1 MINRNMLNNKENN
14 KTKRESVQNF
24 DKIDNSPPKMTKGK
38 KRRNETF
45 NLKNERIIKL
55 VKT

>member
-1 MINRNMLNNKENN
+1 MIIRNMLNNKENN

-55 VKT
+55 VKK